1 MAIGH
6 ANAVPYRDWMYAYRP
21 TAENSRAPLAASL
34 GEACAQWSDRP
45 AITFAGT
52 TITYSSLWRQ
62 VLSLAGAYERLSIGP
77 GDRVLCQLRNCP
89 KHVVAIGGAW
99 ARGGVHIGADNDLTG
114 AELSRLVE
122 RLGAKALLY
131 QPPHDRPDDLSPLD
145 EVKAAHPALHVI
157 VHGSDPGSHLELSTL
172 LQSEPA
178 TRVEAADPLAPSIVF
193 LTSGTTGEPK
203 TVLESLAAHWA
214 KMQLFTDGF
223 EPGTDDVHLLYLPLS
238 HVFGFRLGLLALL
251 RGGRL
256 VLMERFSPE
265 RALELIGQ
273 EHVTVLP
280 AVPTHLR
287 LLHERYDRARHDI
300 SSLRWVLSAAANLPQ
315 ELAEW
320 VYRDLGARMMFVYGC
335 SEGFTTVTSD
345 EADILA
351 GSVGSRVF
359 QGPPGTPADG
369 VVRVV
374 DPDSGT
380 TVRDGENGEIWYG
393 AATPVAYW
401 DLPPVAVDGWYRTG
415 DLGCVDADGRLHVTG
430 RLKELINRGGLHVST
445 SEVELAMA
453 GHPGIADGAV
463 IPVPDRVLGEA
474 VCACVVPAGKDAPD
488 LGELRTFL
496 GATLAR
502 HKLPDELCV
511 VAAIP
516 RTDIGKVDRRA
527 LAAEVLA
534 GAVPRQRLR

>member
-1 MAIGH
+1 
-6 ANAVPYRDWMYAYRP
+6 MYAYRP
-21 TAENSRAPLAASL
+21 TAEHSPAPLAASL
-34 GEACAQWSDRP
+34 GEACARWAERP
-45 AITFAGT
+45 AVTFSGST
-52 TITYSSLWRQ
+52 LTYSSLWTQ
-62 VLSLAGAYERLSIGP
+62 VLSLAGAYERLGVGR
-77 GDRVLCQLRNCP
+77 GDRILCQLRNCP
-89 KHVVAIGGAW
+89 EHVVAIGAAW
-99 ARGGVHIGADNDLTG
+99 ARGAVHIGADNDLTG
-114 AELSRLVE
+114 AELARLVE
-122 RLGAKALLY
+122 RLGAAALVF
-131 QPPHDRPDDLSPLD
+131 QPPSDRRDDLAPLT
-145 EVKAAHPALHVI
+145 EVKAAHPQLHTI
-157 VHGSDPGSHLELSTL
+157 VHGSEPGAHLALPVL

-178 TRVEAADPLAPSIVF
+178 TTVLAADPLGPSIVF

-223 EPGTDDVHLLYLPLS
+223 QPDVSDAHLLYLPLS

-256 VLMERFSPE
+256 VLMDRFSPE
-265 RALELIGQ
+265 RALELVGR

-287 LLHERYDRARHDI
+287 LLHDRFDAARHDTAP
-300 SSLRWVLSAAANLPQ
+300 LRWVLSAAANLPR

-320 VYRDLGARMMFVYGC
+320 VYETIGARMMFVYGC

-345 EADILA
+345 AADILA
-351 GSVGSRVF
+351 GSVGDRVF

-374 DPDSGT
+374 DPDTGT
-380 TVRDGENGEIWYG
+380 TVADGETGEIWYG
-393 AATPVAYW
+393 AATPVRYW

-415 DLGCVDADGRLHVTG
+415 DLGCIDPEGRLHVTG

-445 SEVELAMA
+445 SEVELAMSA
-453 GHPGIADGAV
+453 HPGISDGAV
-463 IPVPDRVLGEA
+463 IAVPDRVLGEA
-474 VCACVVPAGKDAPD
+474 VCACVVPAGAEAPD

-502 HKLPDELCV
+502 HKLPDELCI

-534 GAVPRQRLR
+534 TPRPRQRHRP

>member
-1 MAIGH
+1 
-6 ANAVPYRDWMYAYRP
+6 MYAYRP
-21 TAENSRAPLAASL
+21 TAEKSPAPLAASL
-34 GEACAQWSDRP
+34 GEACERWPERP
-45 AITFAGT
+45 AVTFGDT
-52 TITYSSLWRQ
+52 TLTYKSLWRQ
-62 VLSLAGAYERLSIGP
+62 VLSLAGAYERLGIGA

-89 KHVVAIGGAW
+89 EHVIAVGAAW

-114 AELSRLVE
+114 AELARLVE
-122 RLGAKALLY
+122 RLGAKALVY
-131 QPPHDRPDDLSPLD
+131 QPPHDRPSDLSPLGV
-145 EVKAAHPALHVI
+145 VKAAHPDLHVV
-157 VHGSDPGSHLELSTL
+157 VHGCAPGRHLDLATL
-172 LQSEPA
+172 LQSDPATTVLASDPLEPA
-178 TRVEAADPLAPSIVF
+178 IVF

-223 EPGTDDVHLLYLPLS
+223 QPGAEDVHLLYLPLS
-238 HVFGFRLGLLALL
+238 HVFGFRLGLLTLL

-265 RALELIGQ
+265 RALELIGR
-273 EHVTVLP
+273 ERVTVLP

-287 LLHERYDRARHDI
+287 LLHERFDPARHDTA
-300 SSLRWVLSAAANLPQ
+300 SLRWVLSAAANLPR

-320 VYRDLGARMMFVYGC
+320 VYETLDARMMFVYGC
-335 SEGFTTVTSD
+335 SEGFTTVTS
-345 EADILA
+345 EAADILA

-369 VVRVV
+369 TVRVV
-374 DPDSGT
+374 DPDDGT
-380 TVRDGENGEIWYG
+380 TVAGGKTGEIWYG
-393 AATPVAYW
+393 AATPVRYW

-415 DLGCVDADGRLHVTG
+415 DLGCIDTQERLHVTG

-445 SEVELAMA
+445 SEVELAMSA
-453 GHPGIADGAV
+453 HPGISDGAV

-474 VCACVVPAGKDAPD
+474 VCACVVPAGAEAPD

-511 VAAIP
+511 VETIP

-527 LAAEVLA
+527 LAGEVLS
-534 GAVPRQRLR
+534 GRPRQRLRP